1 MPGKWS
7 QKINTRSL
15 PWVTPVMFK
24 QAGPAYLLTATLSE
38 MTWLKTYRACFVFEL
53 AWLVT
58 GIPIQLTAQVVLF
71 DFENAPIRS
80 PLPVSL
86 TVDGITAKFK
96 ATGQGFSIQP
106 ANTMGFTPANFGGL
120 CIYPSSI
127 YLADLVVKFD
137 STLVDFSMLYACQ
150 ELGCDDAATMRVTAY
165 LKGAY
170 VGTNTKTA
178 SQPGTWPSDILRC
191 SFLQGFDS
199 VVIHYDKKP
208 PTCQDYGVIFMA
220 DNMRVTTA
228 ATLFIPLCQ
237 GETTTTLDA
246 NIFGTKYQW
255 QIATTGSFTNITNN
269 SNYSGATTSTLTLS
283 NMQTSWATNKYRCL
297 VDGGYTNTVQ
307 FQFANA
313 WVGTVDTIWE
323 KPANWS
329 CGLVPDANTDVT
341 VEAGTTSFPTVRV
354 NTSCRSLNVKPGAVV
369 NIKPGVTL
377 LVTGK

>member
-1 MPGKWS
+1 
-7 QKINTRSL
+7 
-15 PWVTPVMFK
+15 MFGE
-24 QAGPAYLLTATLSE
+24 AGPAYLLVASFSA
-38 MTWLKTYRACFVFEL
+38 MKSLKTYRAHFAVIL
-53 AWLVT
+53 AWLVA
-58 GIPIQLTAQVVLF
+58 GIPIPLPAQVVLF

-86 TVDGITAKFK
+86 TVDGITAQFK
-96 ATGQGFSIQP
+96 ATGQGYSIQP
-106 ANTMGFTPANFGGL
+106 ANTMGFTPANFSGL

-127 YLADLVVKFD
+127 YLADLLVKFD
-137 STLVDFSMLYACQ
+137 STLVDFSLLYACQ

-165 LKGAY
+165 LHGAY

-191 SFLQGFDS
+191 SFVQGFDS

-228 ATLFIPLCQ
+228 STLFIPLCQ

-246 NIFGTKYQW
+246 NIFGTQYQW
-255 QIATTGSFTNITNN
+255 QVATTGSYSNISNN
-269 SNYSGATTSTLTLS
+269 SNYSGATTATLTLS
-283 NMQTSWATNKYRCL
+283 NMQTSWTANKYRCQ

-307 FQFANA
+307 FQFTNA
-313 WVGTVDTIWE
+313 WMGTVDSIWE
-323 KPANWS
+323 KPANWT

-341 VEAGTTSFPTVRV
+341 VDAAAASSPTIRV
-354 NTSCRSLNVKPGAVV
+354 NTSCRSLHVKPGAAL
-369 NIKPGVTL
+369 NILTGITL
-377 LVTGK
+377 LITGK